1 MRSPET
7 GVGVGGGDT
16 TSRGDVARGGG
27 SEETRGGGVRGSVGT
42 SLNGVTDG
50 TSNGRSVSG
59 ETTIGGGVSPS
70 GVRKTEVSVGISI
83 VGFSGRVSSSSL
95 GGGVPAVVV
104 PGVDWF
110 SSSASDF
117 RRIGG
122 RRESPSIHSRGKSV
136 NKTRWR

>member
-7 GVGVGGGDT
+7 GVGVCGGDT

-27 SEETRGGGVRGSVGT
+27 SEETWGGGVRGSVGT
-42 SLNGVTDG
+42 SLNGFTDG
-50 TSNGRSVSG
+50 SSNARSVSG

-70 GVRKTEVSVGISI
+70 GVRKTEVSVSI
-83 VGFSGRVSSSSL
+83 VGFSGRASSSSF
-95 GGGVPAVVV
+95 GGGVPAAVV

-122 RRESPSIHSRGKSV
+122 RRESPSIDSRGKSV